1 MNLTAKYP
9 DTELL
14 TLLKARNDEAFD
26 YLYEHF
32 SGGLYSIILQIV
44 PEPDDADKILQETFL
59 NISYKINGY
68 DESKGKLFT
77 WMLNIARN
85 LSLKFLKVK
94 SEGGYAT
101 GGFILTETDGKK
113 NYNSGIK
120 KAVQHLTPDEINII
134 ELAYFKGYTQEEI
147 AKEKGITATL
157 ARKELRNA
165 LIQLR
170 AYLK

>member
-1 MNLTAKYP
+1 M
-9 DTELL
+9 L
-14 TLLKARNDEAFD
+14 TLLKAKNDEAYD

-32 SGGLYSIILQIV
+32 SGGLYSVILQIV
-44 PEPDDADKILQETFL
+44 PEPGDADKILQETFL
-59 NISYKINGY
+59 NISYKINSY

-85 LSLKFLKVK
+85 LSIKFLKTGPT
-94 SEGGYAT
+94 GGYAN
-101 GGFILTETDGKK
+101 GAFAFEKSFTEIGINK
-113 NYNSGIK
+113 NCNSAIK

-134 ELAYFKGYTQEEI
+134 ELAYFKGYTLEEI
-147 AKEKGITATL
+147 AKEKGITITL

-170 AYLK
+170 VYLK